1 MVKLKV
7 SMYCVKGRHKF
18 MAIDPEVVVLPKGR
32 SKVRMRAYKAVC
44 PKHRVES
51 YRIIG
56 KA

>member
-1 MVKLKV
+1 MKV
-7 SMYCVKGRHKF
+7 RMYCVKGRHKF
-18 MAIDPEVVVLPKGR
+18 TVTDPEVVVLPRGR